1 LNRTII
7 NAKNVLF
14 YPLIIK
20 KQALWLEYMYK
31 YNLKKRILYLIV
43 GILVFLIFFTIGT
56 SVSFEKS
63 TSELLKEQF
72 QNKIK
77 NIDNIGIFANNFLI
91 SILMFIPGI
100 GIAFGLFSG
109 FSTGNIFMI
118 ITQDLPTQIP
128 PLLVFLTIFGMMELI
143 SYGIAISR
151 SYLLLIHIL
160 KRTNIKENL
169 IHTGIEIGIVAI
181 ILFFSAIIEW
191 NLIRQSGGVD
201 FVQ

>member
-1 LNRTII
+1 MFCFIHRLLKR
-7 NAKNVLF
+7 
-14 YPLIIK
+14 
-20 KQALWLEYMYK
+20 QALWLEYMYK
-31 YNLKKRILYLIV
+31 YNFKKRILYLIV

-56 SVSFEKS
+56 SISFDKS

-181 ILFFSAIIEW
+181 ILFFSALIEW
-191 NLIRQSGGVD
+191 NLIKQSGGVD
-201 FVQ
+201 FLE

>member
-1 LNRTII
+1 ML
-7 NAKNVLF
+7 KMFCF
-14 YPLIIK
+14 YPLIII

>member
-1 LNRTII
+1 M
-7 NAKNVLF
+7 F

-20 KQALWLEYMYK
+20 RQALWLEYMYK

-43 GILVFLIFFTIGT
+43 GILVFLIFFAIGT

>member
-1 LNRTII
+1 M
-7 NAKNVLF
+7 F

-31 YNLKKRILYLIV
+31 YNFKKRILYLIV

-56 SVSFEKS
+56 SVSFDKS

-118 ITQDLPTQIP
+118 ITQDLPIQIP

-181 ILFFSAIIEW
+181 ILFFGAIIEW

>member
-1 LNRTII
+1 M
-7 NAKNVLF
+7 VG
-14 YPLIIK
+14 
-20 KQALWLEYMYK
+20 YMYK
-31 YNLKKRILYLIV
+31 YNLKKRTLHLGF
-43 GILVFLIFFTIGT
+43 GIFLFLIFFVFGT
-56 SVSFEKS
+56 SVSYDKS
-63 TSELLKEQF
+63 TSTVLKEQF

-77 NIDNIGIFANNFLI
+77 NIDNIGIFVNNFLI
-91 SILMFIPGI
+91 STLMFVPGI

-118 ITQDLPTQIP
+118 ITRDLPIQIP
-128 PLLVFLTIFGMMELI
+128 PLLVFLTIFGIMELI

-191 NLIRQSGGVD
+191 DLIRQSGNMN
-201 FVQ
+201 FLR

>member
-1 LNRTII
+1 
-7 NAKNVLF
+7 
-14 YPLIIK
+14 
-20 KQALWLEYMYK
+20 MYK
-31 YNLKKRILYLIV
+31 YNFKKRILYLIV

-56 SVSFEKS
+56 AVSFEKS

-100 GIAFGLFSG
+100 GIVFGLFSG

-118 ITQDLPTQIP
+118 ITQDLTIQIP

-191 NLIRQSGGVD
+191 NLIKQSGGVD

>member
-1 LNRTII
+1 M
-7 NAKNVLF
+7 F

>member
-1 LNRTII
+1 
-7 NAKNVLF
+7 
-14 YPLIIK
+14 
-20 KQALWLEYMYK
+20 
-31 YNLKKRILYLIV
+31 
-43 GILVFLIFFTIGT
+43 
-56 SVSFEKS
+56 
-63 TSELLKEQF
+63 
-72 QNKIK
+72 
-77 NIDNIGIFANNFLI
+77 
-91 SILMFIPGI
+91 
-100 GIAFGLFSG
+100 
-109 FSTGNIFMI
+109 MI